1 MLKAIARKC
10 VPRIVRDLISGIRG
24 HRTSHGEYPRLVRP
38 RTFNERILRRKVFD
52 GRPILTQLADKYAV
66 RHYVAQ
72 RLGPEILPR
81 VYCVT
86 SDPAAIPFADL
97 PRRFVVKPTHGSGWV
112 RVILDKAALDVEE
125 LLNTCNLWLAT
136 NYYDRSRERQYRE
149 ITPRIMVEEF
159 IDDGSGAAPMDYK
172 FFTFHGKVHL
182 IQIDGSRFTHHRCA
196 LYDRHWRDT
205 GARVQ
210 LERFDGPVREPPNL
224 ELMLQTA
231 ETLGADLDFVRV
243 DLYDVGNRIYFGE
256 MTTTPGGGFA
266 RFDPQAMDEHLGRLW
281 GGGLTLLKKPQST
294 GRSAAQ
300 QAVTVR
306 SSGNE
311 RLAPVGRG
319 DRGT

>member
-1 MLKAIARKC
+1 
-10 VPRIVRDLISGIRG
+10 
-24 HRTSHGEYPRLVRP
+24 
-38 RTFNERILRRKVFD
+38 
-52 GRPILTQLADKYAV
+52 
-66 RHYVAQ
+66 
-72 RLGPEILPR
+72 
-81 VYCVT
+81 
-86 SDPAAIPFADL
+86 
-97 PRRFVVKPTHGSGWV
+97 
-112 RVILDKAALDVEE
+112 
-125 LLNTCNLWLAT
+125 
-136 NYYDRSRERQYRE
+136 
-149 ITPRIMVEEF
+149 MVEEF

-281 GGGLTLLKKPQST
+281 GGGLTLLKKPRSI

-300 QAVTVR
+300 QA
-306 SSGNE
+306 GNE
-311 RLAPVGRG
+311 RLAPLGRA